1 VEDLIFITAHCT
13 GNEQIESLD
22 RCINSL
28 VDSKYHIALISHTHI
43 PSYIQKKC
51 HYYFYDYLN
60 ETSDNLNMISPMDFN
75 FQDGKIL
82 RSHFFHKYFY
92 GFAIYRMFSIASNIA
107 KVFGYKN
114 IHHIEYD
121 CQLLD
126 VGLIDKHSKLL
137 EEYDSICY
145 TSNGELDGRFFG
157 SFKSFKV
164 ESLPTLFT
172 NYNRDVME
180 DFISNS
186 PVKTL
191 EFFTKNLLNDNGK
204 VCFIK
209 EEELTEEKFIRGKNF
224 YNRNLHYTLFY
235 DEKNNSVN
243 IFYLCVKPDGEKIT
257 VMVND
262 DRVVN
267 FELLEN
273 YWAIRTLG
281 DLDEVHNIRIDNGVN
296 IVYKKDLDF
305 IFKEQLKTHSF
316 IIDEKNN

>member
-1 VEDLIFITAHCT
+1 MKDLIFITAHCT
-13 GNEQIESLD
+13 ESEQIESLE
-22 RCINSL
+22 RCVNSL
-28 VDSKYHIALISHTHI
+28 IDSKYHIAIISHTHI

-60 ETSDNLNMISPMDFN
+60 EISENHEMIGSMDYNFLN
-75 FQDGKIL
+75 GKIL
-82 RSHFFHKYFY
+82 RSLFFHKYFY

-114 IHHIEYD
+114 IHQIEYD

-126 VGLIDKHSKLL
+126 IELIDKHSKLL
-137 EEYDSICY
+137 ENYDSVCY
-145 TSNGELDGRFFG
+145 TTNGELDGRFFG

-172 NYNRDVME
+172 NYNRDIME
-180 DFISNS
+180 NFISNS
-186 PVKTL
+186 NVKAL

-204 VCFIK
+204 VCFLK

-262 DRVVN
+262 DKVIN
-267 FELLEN
+267 FELSKN
-273 YWAIRTLG
+273 HWGIQTLG
-281 DLDEVHNIRIDNGVN
+281 DLGEVDNVRVDNGVN
-296 IVYKKDLDF
+296 IIYKKTLDF
-305 IFKEQLKTHSF
+305 MFKEKLKTHSF
-316 IIDEKNN
+316 IIDEKDS